1 MVIEA
6 TRLKGV
12 TVRDSTGLTLGKV
25 DRLVFRADQ
34 ARLVG
39 FQVSRSGLVKKF
51 AGLDL
56 MDVLSLSSE
65 TVVVDDVKSLETNLT
80 PMDAA
85 YRATGSV
92 LGIKAKTESG
102 QAIGVIGDVVIEAET
117 GGIVRFYLRNFLTER
132 IIPLKFLVSISPK
145 EIIFKDIVNQPIF
158 DQVASSPEAA
168 GA

>member
-12 TVRDSTGLTLGKV
+12 TVRDSTGMTLAKV
-25 DRLVFRADQ
+25 DHLVFRADQ

-39 FQVSRSGLVKKF
+39 FQVARSGLVKKF
-51 AGLDL
+51 AGLDFE
-56 MDVLSLSSE
+56 DVLSLSAEAVLVDSSQ
-65 TVVVDDVKSLETNLT
+65 TVVSDLA
-80 PMDAA
+80 PFDAA
-85 YRATGSV
+85 NRATGPI
-92 LGIKAKTESG
+92 LGVKAKTESG
-102 QAIGVIGDVVIEAET
+102 QAIGVVGDVVIEAET

-145 EIIFKDIVNQPIF
+145 EIIFKDVVNQPIF